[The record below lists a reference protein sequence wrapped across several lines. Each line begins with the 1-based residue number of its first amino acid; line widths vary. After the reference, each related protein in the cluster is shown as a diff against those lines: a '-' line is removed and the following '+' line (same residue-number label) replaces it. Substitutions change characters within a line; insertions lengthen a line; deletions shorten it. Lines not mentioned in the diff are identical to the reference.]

1 LIYNGDIII
10 ILIKKMM
17 TKILT
22 FQNEN
27 KYCKS
32 NSNKHSVGIPNHYYI
47 NNNCK
52 YCNCEKIYTINVMS
66 RITAYFNKF

>member
-1 LIYNGDIII
+1 
-10 ILIKKMM
+10 MM

>member
-1 LIYNGDIII
+1 
-10 ILIKKMM
+10 MM

-32 NSNKHSVGIPNHYYI
+32 NPNKNGVGIPNHYYI

-66 RITAYFNKF
+66 RITAYFNNLL